1 MNLILSLIALA
12 LGPLLYGVLRKAD
25 AVRSS
30 LDGFLFVT
38 IAGIVIV
45 YIVPDVFQV
54 AGFTAIAFLILGI
67 AFAFGVEHQNA
78 ARSGGSYT
86 WVVILGALGLALHA
100 AMDGIAL
107 LPGDHLHLPG
117 AEHAHDHDHG
127 HDAGD
132 SHGLDGL
139 LNNHLALG
147 VILHRIP
154 VGMAIWWTLRPQTG
168 SAIATAALALIAAA
182 TTAAYVFGDSILQVL
197 QTSSVACFQAF
208 VAGSLLHVIVFST
221 VKHRAEAGATPL
233 RNNVVGE
240 RLGVIAGL
248 FLIFLF
254 PHVH

>member
-54 AGFTAIAFLILGI
+54 AGFVAIAFLVLGI

-86 WVVILGALGLALHA
+86 WVVILGAIGLALHA

-107 LPGDHLHLPG
+107 LPG
-117 AEHAHDHDHG
+117 
-127 HDAGD
+127 
-132 SHGLDGL
+132 
-139 LNNHLALG
+139 
-147 VILHRIP
+147 IIC
-154 VGMAIWWTLRPQTG
+154 
-168 SAIATAALALIAAA
+168 
-182 TTAAYVFGDSILQVL
+182 
-197 QTSSVACFQAF
+197 TSPEQNMRTITIMVM
-208 VAGSLLHVIVFST
+208 
-221 VKHRAEAGATPL
+221 RRATPTDWTDY
-233 RNNVVGE
+233 
-240 RLGVIAGL
+240 
-248 FLIFLF
+248 
-254 PHVH
+254 